1 MFEASNL
8 HKRFGDHVVLEDVSM
23 RFPSGRLTGIMGPNG
38 AGKTTCFNL
47 LTGRYAP
54 DLGSVSFEDRDITGL
69 PPRRIAR
76 MGISRSFQVMNLFD
90 DYSALD
96 NVLVATPEVR
106 NRGFSMLGSFE
117 GSTDILERVGLSA
130 KGQIKAKDLSYG
142 DRRALEIGVALAAR
156 PRLLFLDEPTAG
168 LGTEATA
175 RIAALI
181 AELKRSLT
189 IVMIEHDMR
198 FLFGLA
204 DHIYVMHWGQVIA
217 EGTPGEVVALLGPN
231 GAGKTTTLRS
241 VLGLSDVRK
250 GLIRFDNADITRAP
264 THDIARRGIGWVPD
278 DRRIFPT
285 LTVQRNLSIAKKR
298 SRFRA
303 WSERECFG
311 IFSELEYLLHRECEN
326 LSGGEMQMVAISRAL
341 LGSPGLV
348 LLDEPSQG
356 LAPRVVQ
363 QVLEVIGKL
372 RREGVAV
379 LLVEQNPLAAISVS
393 DRVYVMDKGRIV
405 HEGKAGV
412 LKEDSSLRARLLGV

>member
-1 MFEASNL
+1 MFEAAHL

-23 RFPSGRLTGIMGPNG
+23 RFAPGRLTGIMGPNG

-54 DLGSVSFEDRDITGL
+54 DRGRVSFEGRDITGL

-96 NVLVATPEVR
+96 NVLVATPATR
-106 NRGFSMLGSFE
+106 DRGFSFFTEFG
-117 GSTDILERVGLSA
+117 GTTDVLDRVGLA
-130 KGQIKAKDLSYG
+130 DKARVRAKDLSYG

-217 EGTPGEVVALLGPN
+217 EGAPAE
-231 GAGKTTTLRS
+231 LRA
-241 VLGLSDVRK
+241 
-250 GLIRFDNADITRAP
+250 NP
-264 THDIARRGIGWVPD
+264 W
-278 DRRIFPT
+278 
-285 LTVQRNLSIAKKR
+285 VQR
-298 SRFRA
+298 
-303 WSERECFG
+303 
-311 IFSELEYLLHRECEN
+311 
-326 LSGGEMQMVAISRAL
+326 
-341 LGSPGLV
+341 
-348 LLDEPSQG
+348 
-356 LAPRVVQ
+356 
-363 QVLEVIGKL
+363 
-372 RREGVAV
+372 
-379 LLVEQNPLAAISVS
+379 
-393 DRVYVMDKGRIV
+393 
-405 HEGKAGV
+405 
-412 LKEDSSLRARLLGV
+412 SSLGNAVA